1 MRRAIISATEVQL
14 CMTSTNIPNHVQSM
28 RNTAHPVSPAL
39 KNGIRKK
46 PKRDKVRQEM
56 WSPCKHGI

>member
-1 MRRAIISATEVQL
+1 
-14 CMTSTNIPNHVQSM
+14 MTSTNIPNHVQSM